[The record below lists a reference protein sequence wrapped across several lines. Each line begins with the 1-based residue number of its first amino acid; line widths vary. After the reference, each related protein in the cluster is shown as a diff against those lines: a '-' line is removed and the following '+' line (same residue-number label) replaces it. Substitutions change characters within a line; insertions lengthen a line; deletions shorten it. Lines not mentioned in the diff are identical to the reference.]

1 MDAVLTA
8 LNALSIAEQDQ
19 VMSRALAIRSG
30 SSSTEKPKKVSKKKA
45 ESDSEAEPKPKKEQ
59 TEGQKAWTN
68 FIKHC
73 QETIQASSEEP
84 KFSYKA
90 SMSVA
95 SALKKSDKM
104 ASATVDDIM
113 EAYKVYRTENPLGE
127 SETEKAP
134 ATPEKPKKKAA
145 APEPVKEEEVVVE
158 EKPKK
163 VSKKKAEPK
172 SEPKSEE
179 EVTPAKKAT
188 KKTAKAK
195 KSAPFKGPWTHDGVD
210 YLRDDLVVRTLF
222 GDFVGVYDPVK
233 NEIDTSAMEPEEIA

>member
-19 VMSRALAIRSG
+19 VMSRALATRSG

-45 ESDSEAEPKPKKEQ
+45 ESDSEAEPKPKREQ

-73 QETIQASSEEP
+73 QETVQASSDEP

-90 SMSVA
+90 SMSIA
-95 SALKKSDKM
+95 SALKKSEKM
-104 ASATVDDIM
+104 ASATEDDIM

-145 APEPVKEEEVVVE
+145 APEPVKEEEVVE

-172 SEPKSEE
+172 SDEE
-179 EVTPAKKAT
+179 STPAKKAT
-188 KKTAKAK
+188 KKTAKSK

-233 NEIDTSAMEPEEIA
+233 NIIDTSAMEPEEIA